1 MHTNGWGLLEMS
13 MEIGMVDFW
22 MGVLGTALTKE
33 TYFSKS
39 FNNYEDHLLPNF
51 DPLSSIRTYNNCGQF
66 TWFLPFVTWPSV
78 DFLLTYSP
86 SLLVHVVIEWP
97 FTSLV
102 KKEKK
107 LLFRWATKKLPS
119 SLKTPRYFISSLE
132 ENKTTFEN
140 LKTKMFCKLL

>member
-1 MHTNGWGLLEMS
+1 MS
-13 MEIGMVDFW
+13 MEIGMLNFW
-22 MGVLGTALTKE
+22 MGLLVTALTKE

-97 FTSLV
+97 LTTLV
-102 KKEKK
+102 KRSNFYSAGQQKK
-107 LLFRWATKKLPS
+107 
-119 SLKTPRYFISSLE
+119 PRYFISSLE

>member
-1 MHTNGWGLLEMS
+1 MHTNWCVLIEMS
-13 MEIGMVDFW
+13 MEIGMLNFW
-22 MGVLGTALTKE
+22 MGLLVTALTKE

-86 SLLVHVVIEWP
+86 SLLVHVAQWSFNPQKVSKWLHGSTWVFSSFSYSFMHNSSYMKICR
-97 FTSLV
+97 
-102 KKEKK
+102 
-107 LLFRWATKKLPS
+107 LLFFK
-119 SLKTPRYFISSLE
+119 
-132 ENKTTFEN
+132 
-140 LKTKMFCKLL
+140 